1 MVESMAKAL
10 DFTPRAP
17 SSEEKLNERMQQ
29 SADALS
35 DSLLLLQELHQHGVL
50 DLLVKLVRG
59 GEGLAD
65 STMKI
70 LGSDSSL
77 NIIRNA
83 VEVLKIADQVDPK
96 ELEDLGRAVGA
107 GVAQGARNVREG
119 HTVTLPELLGLL
131 RDPDV
136 QAALSALVG
145 LLKGAGRSLR
155 ETSER

>member
-1 MVESMAKAL
+1 MAKAL